1 MNVLIVHALMNS
13 KFRMRQV
20 YVCLSPIRHKKQNGC
35 FFLCEKVTTPYQVRE
50 KKSTEWNLFF
60 FSKTN
65 LNCFN
70 VWNEISLYKPFSGGK
85 SIKWKRFVFKCWKFY
100 LMFSNKWTNLKQK
113 KKKRMR
119 WDIYVYLQKQKRT
132 LQFQTLQFLS
142 DMKTILTWLF
152 RQTLIAYSSLLQALP
167 KKVKKKIA
175 FDEILW

>member
-1 MNVLIVHALMNS
+1 MTVLIVHALMNS

-35 FFLCEKVTTPYQVRE
+35 FFLCEKVITPYQVRE

-119 WDIYVYLQKQKRT
+119 WDIYVYLQKQKEH
-132 LQFQTLQFLS
+132 FNSKPFNFY
-142 DMKTILTWLF
+142 LTWKLF
-152 RQTLIAYSSLLQALP
+152 LHDF
-167 KKVKKKIA
+167 
-175 FDEILW
+175 FDKP